1 MISSC
6 PWLTRIL
13 IHAPDRFPGWY
24 ELLRRF
30 AITPSRPC
38 SRTARI
44 SSAAEA
50 GIVSEKRIGSANRDI
65 TLVCKSLRRSS
76 RGSFLKSFAGK
87 DQEVKDIK
95 HKAVFA
101 SGVVLQQIE

>member
-1 MISSC
+1 MTSSC

-13 IHAPDRFPGWY
+13 THAPDRLPGWY
-24 ELLRRF
+24 ELPRRF

-76 RGSFLKSFAGK
+76 RGFAPEIFAGK
-87 DQEVKDIK
+87 NQEVEDIK
-95 HKAVFA
+95 HKAVLA
-101 SGVVLQQIE
+101 SGVVLQQI